1 MCRSSTTGSRPW
13 QQPVV
18 PLGLSRTSLC
28 VPPATRIAIQP
39 RSGGTMLPWASAHG
53 SRDTNPTKAPTGRH
67 EPQNSPKTGPSICS
81 ASCQNGAIHLCRVVI
96 SDFPALTYTN
106 HDHQNSL
113 RRSEQSCPPECAR
126 CRLARHPPC
135 SLPIPQPADKSPK
148 NHRNPAWPGQ
158 TVVQASHV
166 HSTPFSRQHDS
177 NRQSRI
183 RVCWTCAQPLKRH
196 PVYDDIH
203 SHGRLAARQTVCR
216 R

>member
-135 SLPIPQPADKSPK
+135 SLPIPQPADKSQK
-148 NHRNPAWPGQ
+148 INGIQRCLD
-158 TVVQASHV
+158 
-166 HSTPFSRQHDS
+166 R
-177 NRQSRI
+177 
-183 RVCWTCAQPLKRH
+183 PLSRH
-196 PVYDDIH
+196 PTYTQHRSPD
-203 SHGRLAARQTVCR
+203 STTATVNRGYACAGHVPNL
-216 R
+216 